1 MDSNTNFGEH
11 FMIDGYGGNKNK
23 LNDKNLVL
31 RCLTELPQKLGMR
44 TLSVPEVFLAE
55 DNGTKDPGGWSGY
68 VVIVESHISVH
79 TFPNR
84 GFVSI
89 DVYSCKNGLDT
100 TLVSNYFKEVFELK
114 DLETNFVKRGTRYPK
129 ENIY

>member
-1 MDSNTNFGEH
+1 
-11 FMIDGYGGNKNK
+11 MIDGYGGNKDK

-31 RCLTELPQKLGMR
+31 KCLTELPQKLGMKL
-44 TLSVPEVFLAE
+44 LSVPEVFLAE
-55 DNGTKDPGGWSGY
+55 NNGTKDPGGWSGY
-68 VVIVESHISVH
+68 VIIIESHVSVH
-79 TFPNR
+79 TFPNK

-100 TLVSNYFKEVFELK
+100 TLVSNYFKEAFELK